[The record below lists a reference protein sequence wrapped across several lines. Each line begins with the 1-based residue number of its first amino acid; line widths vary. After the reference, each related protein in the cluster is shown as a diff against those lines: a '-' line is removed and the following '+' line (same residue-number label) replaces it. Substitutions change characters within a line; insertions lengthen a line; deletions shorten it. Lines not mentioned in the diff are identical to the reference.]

1 MSFERTTSCGVISG
15 TACQWPGV
23 AAYKGIRYATAG
35 RWEFPVPVTH
45 WDGVYDATR
54 YGACCYQPR
63 AFYDE
68 AAAPGKAFY
77 YNEFRKGETYTYSED
92 CLFLNIW
99 TPADAAPEDRLPVI
113 FYIHGGGFTGGCGH
127 EKHFD
132 GPVWP
137 TKGCVAVTINYRL
150 GPMGFVCLPEL
161 ADEAGSTGNYAF
173 LDQLAA
179 LQWVRDNIAAF
190 GGDANNIT
198 IMGQSAGAMSVQQLV
213 LSPITRGLFSKAV
226 MSSGGGVSQ
235 MLTAKPAEAHYPF
248 WKQVMETAGC
258 STLAEFRALAPAQ
271 LFPAWDA
278 VRTQPKFKGMGCEP
292 VVDGRFQVK
301 TGPETLAADEQHHI
315 PYLIGFTSEDI
326 VPPYLYQMAQDWCA
340 RNADSYGWFF
350 DRQLPGDDRGAWHS
364 SDLWYWFGTLAHCW
378 RPFTEK
384 DTALSAQMVDYL
396 TNFARTGDPT
406 AQTCPS
412 GRLLP
417 PSRPIFSVW
426 VMSPPTWAAW
436 MSRSSSGQCRTSPP
450 WGNKPPPESP
460 QTPEKTISPTADVPK
475 HALQRGIF
483 PYLSYAPWAFTLRGG
498 LTRRNFNARS
508 GVVSGQS
515 SSKVMGIFLACS
527 SSASSSFVKASSFC
541 ISADNLFTFTI
552 IEPPLKIRCQSC

>member
-1 MSFERTTSCGVISG
+1 MSFERTTPCGVISG
-15 TACQWPGV
+15 TACQWPGI

-45 WDGVYDATR
+45 WDGVYDATQ

-92 CLFLNIW
+92 CLFLNLW
-99 TPADAAPEDRLPVI
+99 APAGAAPEDRLPVI

-150 GPMGFVCLPEL
+150 GPMGFVCLPAL

-179 LQWVRDNIAAF
+179 LQWVRANIAAF
-190 GGDANNIT
+190 GGDPNNIT

-235 MLTAKPAEAHYPF
+235 MLTAKP
-248 WKQVMETAGC
+248 
-258 STLAEFRALAPAQ
+258 
-271 LFPAWDA
+271 
-278 VRTQPKFKGMGCEP
+278 

-315 PYLIGFTSEDI
+315 SYLIGFTSEDI
-326 VPPYLYQMAQDWCA
+326 VPPYLYQMAQDWCS

-396 TNFARTGDPT
+396 TNFARTGDPNGADLPQWQTVT
-406 AQTCPS
+406 AQQTDFL
-412 GRLLP
+412 RLGEEP
-417 PSRPIFSVW
+417 THMGSV
-426 VMSPPTWAAW
+426 
-436 MSRSSSGQCRTSPP
+436 
-450 WGNKPPPESP
+450 
-460 QTPEKTISPTADVPK
+460 DVQKLLWTMQNVP
-475 HALQRGIF
+475 AVG
-483 PYLSYAPWAFTLRGG
+483 
-498 LTRRNFNARS
+498 
-508 GVVSGQS
+508 
-515 SSKVMGIFLACS
+515 
-527 SSASSSFVKASSFC
+527 
-541 ISADNLFTFTI
+541 
-552 IEPPLKIRCQSC
+552 E